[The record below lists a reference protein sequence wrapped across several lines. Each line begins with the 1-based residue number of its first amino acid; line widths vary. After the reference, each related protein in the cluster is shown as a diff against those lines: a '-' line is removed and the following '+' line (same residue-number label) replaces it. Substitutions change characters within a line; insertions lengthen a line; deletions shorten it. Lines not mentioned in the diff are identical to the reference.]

1 MKENK
6 LNIVI
11 LLVSLYLIDSAKFQI
26 TGSISP
32 LTFHEQLSDIVVT
45 CLCPIHLV
53 NDKLLVC
60 FWRESMDLK
69 WVKRRQ
75 SKFS

>member
-32 LTFHEQLSDIVVT
+32 LTFHEQLPDIVVT
-45 CLCPIHLV
+45 YLCPIHQV
-53 NDKLLVC
+53 
-60 FWRESMDLK
+60 K
-69 WVKRRQ
+69 WMINYLCVFGEKASEMGEEEAVKI
-75 SKFS
+75 